1 MKKKV
6 FVTRALPGPAL
17 DILKEKCEVEINQED
32 RVLTRQE
39 LMEGVK
45 GKDGILCLLT
55 DKIDA
60 EVMDAA
66 GPNLKV
72 ISNYA
77 VGYDN
82 IDVAEATKR
91 GVAVTNT
98 PGVLTETTAD
108 LTWAIMMA
116 VARRIVEAD
125 NFLRSGQWKGWAPCL
140 MLGHDVYGKTLG
152 IVGLGRI
159 GKAVAK
165 RAKGFDMKVLYY
177 DVKRDEQAE
186 KELGVIY
193 TPLEELLRQSDFVS
207 IHAPLTE
214 QTRHLIGE
222 RELRLMKPTAFLINV
237 ARGPLVDEQAL
248 IKALKEKW
256 IAGAALDVFEKEPY
270 VPEELIQMKNVVLV
284 PHIGS
289 ASTETRSKMAMMAV
303 ENLLAVLEGRVPPNL
318 VNPEVIPRL
327 GLK

>member
-1 MKKKV
+1 MKKV
-6 FVTRALPGPAL
+6 FVTRILPGPA
-17 DILKEKCEVEINQED
+17 IEVLKQRCEVELNQED
-32 RVLTRQE
+32 RVISREE
-39 LMEGVK
+39 LMRGVS
-45 GKDGILCLLT
+45 GKDGLLCLLT

-82 IDVAEATKR
+82 IDVTEATRR
-91 GVAVTNT
+91 GIAVTNT

-125 NFLRSGQWKGWAPCL
+125 NFLRTEQWKGWAPCL

-159 GKAVAK
+159 GKAIAR
-165 RAKGFDMKVLYY
+165 RAKGFDMRVLYY
-177 DVKRDEQAE
+177 DTRRDEQAE
-186 KELGVIY
+186 RELGVAY
-193 TPLEELLRQSDFVS
+193 VPLENLLRESDFVS

-214 QTRHLIGE
+214 KTRHLIGE
-222 RELRLMKPTAFLINV
+222 KELRLMKPTAFLVNV
-237 ARGPLVDEQAL
+237 ARGPLVDEAAL
-248 IKALKEKW
+248 IRALREKW
-256 IAGAALDVFEKEPY
+256 IAGAALDVFEREPY
-270 VPEELIQMKNVVLV
+270 VPPELIQMKNVVLV

-289 ASTETRSKMAMMAV
+289 ASVETRSKMAMMAV
-303 ENLLAVLEGRVPPNL
+303 ENLLAVLEGKIPPNL
-318 VNPEVIPRL
+318 VNPEVIQK
-327 GLK
+327 LKLA

>member
-1 MKKKV
+1 MKKV
-6 FVTRALPGPAL
+6 LVTRILPGPA
-17 DILKEKCEVEINQED
+17 IEVLKQRCEVELNQED
-32 RVLTRQE
+32 RVISREE
-39 LMEGVK
+39 LMRGVS
-45 GKDGILCLLT
+45 GKDGLLCLLT

-82 IDVAEATKR
+82 IDVTEATRR
-91 GVAVTNT
+91 GIAVTNT

-125 NFLRSGQWKGWAPCL
+125 NFLRTGQWKGWAPCL

-159 GKAVAK
+159 GKAIAR
-165 RAKGFDMKVLYY
+165 RAKGFDMRVLYY
-177 DVKRDEQAE
+177 DTRRDEQAE
-186 KELGVIY
+186 RELGVAY
-193 TPLEELLRQSDFVS
+193 VPLENLLRESDFVS

-214 QTRHLIGE
+214 KTRHLIGE
-222 RELRLMKPTAFLINV
+222 KELRLMKPTAFLVNV
-237 ARGPLVDEQAL
+237 ARGPLVDEAAL
-248 IKALKEKW
+248 IRALREKW
-256 IAGAALDVFEKEPY
+256 IAGAALDVFEREPY
-270 VPEELIQMKNVVLV
+270 VPPELIQMKNVVLV

-289 ASTETRSKMAMMAV
+289 ASVETRSKMAMMAV
-303 ENLLAVLEGRVPPNL
+303 ENLLAVLEGKIPPNL
-318 VNPEVIPRL
+318 VNPEVIQK
-327 GLK
+327 LKLA

>member
-1 MKKKV
+1 MKKV
-6 FVTRALPGPAL
+6 FVTRILPGPA
-17 DILKEKCEVEINQED
+17 IEVLKQRCEVELNQED
-32 RVLTRQE
+32 RVISREE
-39 LMEGVK
+39 LMRGVS
-45 GKDGILCLLT
+45 GKDGLLCLLT

-82 IDVAEATKR
+82 IDVTEATRR
-91 GVAVTNT
+91 GIAVTNT

-125 NFLRSGQWKGWAPCL
+125 NFLRTGQWKGWAPCL

-159 GKAVAK
+159 GKAIAR
-165 RAKGFDMKVLYY
+165 RAKGFDMRVLYY
-177 DVKRDEQAE
+177 DTRRDEQAE
-186 KELGVIY
+186 RELGVAY
-193 TPLEELLRQSDFVS
+193 VPLENLLRESDFVS

-214 QTRHLIGE
+214 KTRHLIGE
-222 RELRLMKPTAFLINV
+222 KELRLMKPTAFLVNV
-237 ARGPLVDEQAL
+237 ARGPLVDEAAL
-248 IKALKEKW
+248 IRALREKW
-256 IAGAALDVFEKEPY
+256 IAGAALDVFEREPY
-270 VPEELIQMKNVVLV
+270 VPPELIQMKNVVLV

-289 ASTETRSKMAMMAV
+289 ASVETRSKMAMMAV
-303 ENLLAVLEGRVPPNL
+303 ENLLAVLEGKIPPNL
-318 VNPEVIPRL
+318 VNPEVIQK
-327 GLK
+327 LKLA

>member
-1 MKKKV
+1 MKKV
-6 FVTRALPGPAL
+6 LVTRILPGPAIE
-17 DILKEKCEVEINQED
+17 ILKQRCEVELNQED
-32 RVLTRQE
+32 RVISREE
-39 LMEGVK
+39 LMRGVS
-45 GKDGILCLLT
+45 GKDGLLCLLT

-82 IDVAEATKR
+82 IDVTEATRR
-91 GVAVTNT
+91 GIAVTNT

-125 NFLRSGQWKGWAPCL
+125 NFLRTGQWKGWAPCL

-159 GKAVAK
+159 GKAIAR
-165 RAKGFDMKVLYY
+165 RAKGFDMRVLYY
-177 DVKRDEQAE
+177 DTRRDEQAE
-186 KELGVIY
+186 RELGVAY
-193 TPLEELLRQSDFVS
+193 VPLENLLRESDFVS

-214 QTRHLIGE
+214 KTRHLIGE
-222 RELRLMKPTAFLINV
+222 KELRLMKPTAFLVNV
-237 ARGPLVDEQAL
+237 ARGPLVDEAAL
-248 IKALKEKW
+248 IRALREKW
-256 IAGAALDVFEKEPY
+256 IAGAALDVFEREPY
-270 VPEELIQMKNVVLV
+270 VPPELIQMKNVVLV

-289 ASTETRSKMAMMAV
+289 ASVETRSKMAMMAV
-303 ENLLAVLEGRVPPNL
+303 ENLLAVLEGKIPPNL
-318 VNPEVIPRL
+318 VNPEVIQK
-327 GLK
+327 LKLA